1 MKLCLN
7 LSKLC
12 PKYVASF
19 FWTRCRVIGLH
30 IFVCDGIWVYLHSNL
45 CTVHWAP
52 KDAYFLQQRAC
63 VLAVQGRSRSSNV
76 DNFGTNRKRVYMRP
90 PISPL
95 LWLWS
100 YLAPFLRY
108 GDLLTKMPIFHT
120 PLSFGDPA
128 PYVPF
133 GEVNHQETKLS
144 SGEEWRP
151 HDRSLLTWYRT
162 VTDRQTDGQTESII
176 ACRLHAALCIA
187 SYADAL

>member
-1 MKLCLN
+1 MVYGSIFIQICAQ
-7 LSKLC
+7 C
-12 PKYVASF
+12 
-19 FWTRCRVIGLH
+19 TGLQKTH
-30 IFVCDGIWVYLHSNL
+30 IFCNSVR
-45 CTVHWAP
+45 
-52 KDAYFLQQRAC
+52 AYWPFKVVRGHPMSIIL
-63 VLAVQGRSRSSNV
+63 VQIESA
-76 DNFGTNRKRVYMRP
+76 YMRP

-108 GDLLTKMPIFHT
+108 GDLLAKMPIFHT